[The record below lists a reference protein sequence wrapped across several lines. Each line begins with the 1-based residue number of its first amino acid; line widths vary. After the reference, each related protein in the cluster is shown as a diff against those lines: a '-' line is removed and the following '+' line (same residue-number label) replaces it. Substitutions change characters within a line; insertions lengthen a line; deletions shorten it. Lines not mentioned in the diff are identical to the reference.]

1 MRVIFSMRIFVI
13 LGWLIIGILC
23 NDIKKLHA
31 KLRNDYDDIHS
42 PVRDLQFYDC
52 LLVQNYSVEMTI
64 GSLLSCRSEFKASKT
79 PESTALTPINITIEL
94 DWIIEVDT
102 ALGSWIGIIWFG
114 LSWYDHR
121 LSWDKT
127 DYNVS
132 KITVPGSQIWIPDF
146 RDVELAGD
154 GDAKSDIRKEMF
166 VVHNDG
172 LVIGQV
178 RRKHTNNCIIMPK
191 YYPNETG

>member
-31 KLRNDYDDIHS
+31 KLRNDYNDIHS
-42 PVRDLQFYDC
+42 PVRDLQFYGC
-52 LLVQNYSVEMTI
+52 LLVQHYPEADPQYIVSMMIV
-64 GSLLSCRSEFKASKT
+64 SPFSCRSEFKASKT

-94 DWIIEVDT
+94 DWVIEVDT
-102 ALGSWIGIIWFG
+102 ASGSWIGIIWFG

-121 LSWDKT
+121 LSWNKT

-132 KITVPGSQIWIPDF
+132 KITVPGSQIWIPD
-146 RDVELAGD
+146 
-154 GDAKSDIRKEMF
+154 S
-166 VVHNDG
+166 
-172 LVIGQV
+172 
-178 RRKHTNNCIIMPK
+178 
-191 YYPNETG
+191 